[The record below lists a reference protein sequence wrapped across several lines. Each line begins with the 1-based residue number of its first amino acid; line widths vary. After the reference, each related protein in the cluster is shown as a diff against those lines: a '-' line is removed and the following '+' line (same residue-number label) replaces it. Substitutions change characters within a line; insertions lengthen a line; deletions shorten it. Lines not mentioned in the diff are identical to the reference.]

1 MKDIVTRH
9 SLPAAPMRGPRTR
22 GPRLTTLAVAAL
34 AAMPLGALPA
44 GAQQSA
50 PATST
55 APAGERRAPA
65 TPRRT
70 FPLFAAPDFA
80 ATGMR
85 STGAYRFVTSNA
97 GPADMQG
104 VLAGVLPVQAT
115 RSGTR
120 FTQFTEIT
128 LFATAAAGD
137 WQRARSQNA
146 ALDAVQGGG
155 QALSYNY
162 HFGPGTTHWQAAD
175 GELGTNH
182 SGVRSGTAGCL
193 NHTISNLPAGVTLM
207 AGSDCPETWGIN
219 GWRGRRPI
227 TLQSWQ
233 TYFAT
238 NQPNFR
244 FDFWNVPE
252 GLQDTTRF
260 LGDRFATYG
269 VANDYPRERRALFG
283 SILQGGAGAPQDEGY
298 PLGLEWRFDAF
309 ALNSAP
315 GVVFWQATITNRT
328 ADIYA
333 SGIDYDSL
341 YVGVLARHGR
351 SNRGRVGFDIARG
364 TAVFNENGRNNNCD
378 LAKAVP
384 GQFSFGGYT
393 GNCPSVLGFG
403 NGASAIVFLKSP
415 IGDLRYKQFSDSTS
429 DFYNPSSPVR
439 GDTITFNI
447 GRMCGD
453 DCIQERFQR
462 PSTGFGV
469 IAGREVLALGGQQP
483 ASLEPFQYWQ
493 LFHPVNGAPYG
504 LGPRVDPDNPRAGG
518 GFNYFVPPD
527 STGGWRYEGR
537 PEGAPATGSDT
548 LFLDTCNPTTNTC
561 VPIWHDTLPDRS
573 INFTRNATW
582 LGAGPFQL
590 APGETKGFVIAIVAE
605 GDSISLE
612 RSINQ
617 SISLYQTFFA
627 APGLAPA
634 PRIAAVDVT
643 PGSTRIARVRI
654 LLDNRTIGYTDPFLL
669 TLADRFE
676 AAGASR
682 TGTVEARL
690 NFFNPRLGPTGKSI
704 ADSIRVLAARNVERI
719 LVYKSCDGGRNFT
732 SSTSPNLCTRDRIVD
747 SLGVDRGPAAYRA
760 LSADSVQFI
769 DNSVL
774 AGQSYY
780 YAFVPVTRGVRLQ
793 LADSTAAT
801 GRRVVDTA
809 LVAATSALPTAGQPN
824 AITVYVPAS
833 QQAGGTQ
840 PVARFTREVG
850 PATLDRVP
858 GTDRDTSWN
867 GITVRSVDSIPQ
879 PLDYR
884 LVFGDTVIVREY
896 GTGGAPDSTVVIVR
910 RNAVTGYNWGTGA
923 GATGANIIYGRF
935 ATSEAVLGF
944 PTQRARLDTLKF
956 VTTTRS
962 ALPVLGVGATG
973 VPVTTVVD
981 GVRIRTWT
989 LANAGTVNTTSAI
1002 VGPLPQ
1008 AVLLVRQG
1016 TSFVPVLVTNQLGAG
1031 VTNNNAVILSDPTF
1045 RDVVVDIVNRPV
1057 ITTWT
1062 AANNGGA
1069 QRVETY
1075 YEAVGAGRIRSP
1087 QPDQPTVTWP
1097 SGVTRMVGTS
1107 FGEYAVSWVGPEF
1120 GLVAPFRFDRGLAGL
1135 QSDFDASVGNRQ
1147 NAGTTTVDS
1156 AVVVAINQF
1165 LAGSTLP
1172 QITRDSLIAVGIPFT
1187 IRNRSE
1193 NRDVIVAMR
1202 KADKYPTYLL
1212 GTGPDTGRVTVPADQ
1227 WVPGE
1232 PLILLER
1239 VRVAQATGGVV
1250 QRDGQGNPV
1259 YRDTLMVTGYR
1270 AVIGC
1275 SATVPFTCNPLI
1287 GRGGTGWVN
1296 TSPDRVLIA
1305 RYAVPYS
1312 SEREFEFTVSPT
1324 VAGTRIARVSSRM
1337 LDSVKVVP
1345 NPYIL
1350 YSNYETNPT
1359 NEQRVMFTHLPPTG
1373 EIRIYTASGQFV
1385 QRIRWTPAEL
1395 RNGGDL
1401 YFNMLTRE
1409 GLEMASGLYLFT
1421 VTAFNEGGGTTK
1433 AKQIGRFVIIR

>member
-1 MKDIVTRH
+1 MTVTVNR
-9 SLPAAPMRGPRTR
+9 SSARAVRAGGRC
-22 GPRLTTLAVAAL
+22 LTTLAVAAL
-34 AAMPLGALPA
+34 AATPFGSTPLGA
-44 GAQQSA
+44 QQAA
-50 PATST
+50 PAPSGTQ
-55 APAGERRAPA
+55 PAESRAPRTA
-65 TPRRT
+65 RRT

-85 STGAYRFVTSNA
+85 STGAYRFMTSNA

-104 VLAGVLPVQAT
+104 VLNGATAVQAT

-120 FTQFTEIT
+120 FTQFTEVT

-137 WQRARSQNA
+137 WTRARARIPS
-146 ALDAVQGGG
+146 LDAVQGGG
-155 QALSYNY
+155 QALSFNY

-175 GELGTNH
+175 GALGIDH
-182 SGVRSGTAGCL
+182 SGVRSSASGCL

-207 AGSDCPETWGIN
+207 AGSDCPQTWGIN
-219 GWRGRRPI
+219 GWQGRRPVP
-227 TLQSWQ
+227 LQSWETIFDSQ
-233 TYFAT
+233 
-238 NQPNFR
+238 QGNFR
-244 FDFWNVPE
+244 FDFWNVPVA
-252 GLQDTTRF
+252 LQDTTRF

-269 VANDYPRERRALFG
+269 TANDYPRERRRLFG
-283 SILQGGAGAPQDEGY
+283 SIVRDGTGTPTEEGY

-315 GVVFWQATITNRT
+315 GVVFWQATITNRSADLYT
-328 ADIYA
+328 AP
-333 SGIDYDSL
+333 IDYDSL

-351 SNRGRVGFDIARG
+351 SNRSRAGFDIARG
-364 TAVFNENGRNNNCD
+364 TAVFNENGRNSTCD
-378 LAKAVP
+378 LAKPVP

-415 IGDLRYKQFSDSTS
+415 IGDLRYKQFSDPTS
-429 DFYNPSSPVR
+429 VFYNPGSPVR
-439 GDTITFNI
+439 GDTITYNI

-469 IAGREVLALGGQQP
+469 IAGREALALGGQSP
-483 ASLEPFQYWQ
+483 AALDPFQYWQ
-493 LFHPVNGAPYG
+493 LFHPQNGAPYG
-504 LGPRVDPDNPRAGG
+504 LGPRVDLANPRAGG
-518 GFNYFVPPD
+518 GFNFHVPPD
-527 STGGWRYEGR
+527 SVGWRYEGR
-537 PEGAPATGSDT
+537 PEGAPTTGGDT
-548 LFLDTCNPTTNTC
+548 LFLDTCNPVTNTC

-590 APGETKGFVIAIVAE
+590 AAGETKGFVIAIVAE
-605 GDSISLE
+605 GDSISLD

-617 SISLYQTFFA
+617 SIQLYQTFFA
-627 APGLAPA
+627 APQLAPA

-643 PGSTRIARVRI
+643 PGSTRVARVRI
-654 LLDNRTIGYTDPFLL
+654 LLDNRTIGYTDPFLM

-676 AAGASR
+676 DAGASR
-682 TGTVEARL
+682 TGSVEARL
-690 NFFNPRLGPTGKSI
+690 NFFNPRIGAAGRTI
-704 ADSIRVLAARNVERI
+704 ADSIRILAARNVERI
-719 LVYKSCDGGRNFT
+719 LVYKSCDAGRNFT
-732 SSTSPNLCTRDRIVD
+732 ASTSPNFCTRDRIVD
-747 SLGVDRGPAAYRA
+747 SLGVDRGPAAYR
-760 LSADSVQFI
+760 SMSPDSVQFI

-774 AGQSYY
+774 GGQSYY

-793 LADSTAAT
+793 LVDSTAAT
-801 GRRVVDTA
+801 GRRVLDSA
-809 LVAATSALPTAGQPN
+809 LVAPTSALPTAGQPN

-833 QQAGGTQ
+833 LQAGGAVPQTN
-840 PVARFTREVG
+840 FTREVG
-850 PATLDRVP
+850 PLTLDSVP
-858 GTDRDTSWN
+858 GTNRDTSWN
-867 GITVRSVDSIPQ
+867 GLTVRTIDSIPAQ
-879 PLDYR
+879 LDYR

-896 GTGGAPDSTVVIVR
+896 ATSGVPDSTVVIVR

-923 GATGANIIYGRF
+923 GATGASVIFGRY
-935 ATSEAVLGF
+935 ATSEALGAQ
-944 PTQRARLDTLKF
+944 PNRRARLDTLKF
-956 VTTTRS
+956 VTTGRS
-962 ALPVLGVGATG
+962 AVPVITFGALPVAPDTQ
-973 VPVTTVVD
+973 VVD
-981 GVRIRTWT
+981 GVRIRRWT
-989 LANAGTVNTTSAI
+989 LCCNGGIVTSVPTSPH
-1002 VGPLPQ
+1002 VGPAPQ
-1008 AVLLVRQG
+1008 GVLLLRQG
-1016 TSFVPVLVTNQLGAG
+1016 DSWAPVLVSNDFRGSVLG
-1031 VTNNNAVILSDPTF
+1031 NNATLLSDPAF
-1045 RDVVVDIVNRPV
+1045 RDVVVEIANRPV
-1057 ITTWT
+1057 IINWT

-1107 FGEYAVSWVGPEF
+1107 FGEYAVTWEGPEF
-1120 GLVAPFRFDRGLAGL
+1120 GIVAPFRFDRGLAGL
-1135 QSDFDASVGNRQ
+1135 QADFDASVGNR
-1147 NAGTTTVDS
+1147 AGVGTTAVDTT
-1156 AVVVAINQF
+1156 VVVAINQF
-1165 LAGSTLP
+1165 LAGSGLP
-1172 QITRDSLIAVGIPFT
+1172 PFTRDSLVAVSIPFT

-1193 NRDVIVAMR
+1193 NRDVVVAMR
-1202 KADKYPTYLL
+1202 KADKLPTYLL
-1212 GTGPDTGRVTVPADQ
+1212 GSGADTGRVTVPANQ

-1250 QRDGQGNPV
+1250 QRDGAGQPV
-1259 YRDTLMVTGYR
+1259 YRDTLLVTGYR

-1275 SATVPFTCNPLI
+1275 SATAPFTCNPLI

-1312 SEREFEFTVSPT
+1312 SEREFEFTVTPLQ
-1324 VAGTRIARVSSRM
+1324 AGSRIARVTASQ
-1337 LDSVKVVP
+1337 LDSVRVVP

-1373 EIRIYTASGQFV
+1373 EIRIYTAAGQFV

-1401 YFNMLTRE
+1401 YFNLLTRE
-1409 GLEMASGLYLFT
+1409 GLEMASGLYLYT

-1433 AKQIGRFVIIR
+1433 GKQIGRFIIIR